1 VLSICRLFFDPFIFA
16 KSMFHYS
23 LSGGCSEKDISK
35 YRTKV
40 SHFGLGFYCEY
51 IAKLAVKCDETAVT
65 KPLMA
70 FVTKPL
76 LKV

>member
-1 VLSICRLFFDPFIFA
+1 V
-16 KSMFHYS
+16 K
-23 LSGGCSEKDISK
+23 KDISK

-40 SHFGLGFYCEY
+40 AHFALGFYCKN
-51 IAKLAVKCDETAVT
+51 IAKLAMVCDQTAVT

-76 LKV
+76 FNL